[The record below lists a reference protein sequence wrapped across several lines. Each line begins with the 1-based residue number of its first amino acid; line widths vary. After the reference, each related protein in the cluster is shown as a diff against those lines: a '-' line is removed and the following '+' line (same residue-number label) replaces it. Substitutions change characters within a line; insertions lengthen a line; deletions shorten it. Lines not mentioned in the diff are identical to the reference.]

1 MSTTVSSTGLNTEM
15 LTVSRASHTPEGA
28 VRCIGVAAGS
38 TPEGISAAWLAAT
51 GFTGSIGQISIAADQ
66 ATGEP
71 VVLVGCGGPNAGQDL
86 RAAVGI
92 GGELFRK
99 ASRLPAIAIDL
110 ASFPHFEAGA
120 LQGGLAEGLRLA
132 SYRFDTYLTRAPA
145 PALTSV
151 TLVGTDDLPPT
162 DDLTRVEVVTD
173 AVCIARELVNEP
185 GGVLTAP
192 EAARRAEI
200 VAAAS
205 GFSIEVADLDQI
217 TEMGLGALVA
227 VNRGSTHPARLVMM
241 RHEPANATHT
251 IALVGKGVC
260 FDTGG
265 NNVKSTDHQTRMKKD
280 MAGGAAVIGAMA
292 AIARLN
298 LPVRV
303 LAWVPFT
310 DNMNGGDAMRP
321 GDIVRT
327 RNGQTIE
334 VLDTDNE
341 GRLILADAL
350 SLASEAKPD
359 VIIDIATLTGT
370 VGIAVGRS
378 YAGLMGNDEELLAD
392 VRAAGDAM
400 GEPVWPFPLSDEN
413 AGALNSAF
421 ADMKNNSPLV
431 GFTSSAGCLLQRF
444 VAPGIPWA
452 HIDMAAQSFS
462 ESPRLEHPAGA
473 TGWGVRL
480 LLETINRLLER
491 WDD

>member
-1 MSTTVSSTGLNTEM
+1 MSSTVTSTGLNTAM
-15 LTVSRASHTPEGA
+15 IDIARADQAPSDA
-28 VRCIGVAAGS
+28 VRCIGVGEGDV
-38 TPEGISAAWLAAT
+38 PPGISAAWLAAT
-51 GFTGSIGQISIAADQ
+51 GFSGAIGQVTIAVDQAAD
-66 ATGEP
+66 EV
-71 VVLVGCGGPNAGQDL
+71 VVLVGCGGPDGGQNT
-86 RAAVGI
+86 RTAVGM
-92 GGELFRK
+92 GGELFRRAAPL
-99 ASRLPAIAIDL
+99 ASLAIDL
-110 ASFPHFEAGA
+110 ATFPHFEPAA
-120 LQGGLAEGLRLA
+120 LAVGLAEGLRLA
-132 SYRFDTYLTRAPA
+132 SYRFDTYLTRSPA

-151 TLVGTDDLPPT
+151 TLVGDAALSDPSALE
-162 DDLTRVEVVTD
+162 RVAVVTD

-217 TEMGLGALVA
+217 KEMGLGALVA
-227 VNRGSTHPARLVMM
+227 VNRGSHHPARLVMM
-241 RHEPANATHT
+241 RHEPPNATHT

-265 NNVKSTDHQTRMKKD
+265 NNVKSTAHQTRMKKD

-350 SLASEAKPD
+350 SLATEAEPD

-370 VGIAVGRS
+370 IGIAVGRT
-378 YAGLMGNDEELLAD
+378 YAGLMGNDEELLDA

-400 GEPVWPFPLSDEN
+400 GEPLWPFPLSEEN
-413 AGALNSAF
+413 AGALKSAF
-421 ADMKNNSPLV
+421 ADMKNDTPLV
-431 GFTSSAGCLLQRF
+431 GFSPSAGCLLQRF
-444 VAPGIPWA
+444 VGPGIPWA
-452 HIDMAAQSFS
+452 HIDMAAQSFT
-462 ESPRLEHPAGA
+462 ETPHREHPAGA

-480 LLETINRLLER
+480 LLETIDRMLER
-491 WDD
+491 WSD